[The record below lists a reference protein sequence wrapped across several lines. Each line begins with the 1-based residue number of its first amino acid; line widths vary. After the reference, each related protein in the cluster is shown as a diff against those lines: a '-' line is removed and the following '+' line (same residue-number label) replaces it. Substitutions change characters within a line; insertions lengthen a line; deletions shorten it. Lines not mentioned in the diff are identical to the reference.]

1 MLLAAFA
8 LLRPAYAADP
18 QGYKVEF
25 VSVGN
30 SEIDDTLK
38 STSDLEGLRSG
49 APVSPFGLIARARSD
64 MDRLKI
70 VLESFG
76 YYESAVIIKIDGM
89 PLNDPTLGD
98 ALTALPKGTDA
109 RVVISFNLG
118 TIYSLRR
125 IDIEGEVPPT
135 INAHDILGLIPG
147 QAAIASNVLAGGTRL
162 QTALQEQGYAFATVD
177 PPVAY
182 EDAEA
187 PLLDLTFHVVT
198 GPKAT
203 IGQIR
208 IVGLQ
213 RVHESLV
220 RKRLRLHTG
229 EKFKSSAIERA
240 RQDILGLNVFAQVS
254 VQIGQKVDDSGGV
267 PVTFRVRERLRH
279 ALTANTAYSSDLGAS
294 GGITWTDR
302 NVFGNAEQLTFAASV
317 INLSGS
323 DVTGPGY
330 DTSVKY
336 LIPEFLHRDQTLQF
350 ALGALEQSL
359 QAYDQTAKTAN
370 VTLSRKISPLWTA
383 SVGVST
389 SYQHVT
395 QIQMIDDYTLLGL
408 PLTLAYD
415 STQLASPL
423 DDPVHGFRGSLN
435 VTPTLSIGHPNAT
448 FFISQ
453 FKLATYFDL
462 DHLLPTDPGRTVLA
476 ARILGGMAVG
486 AADLSLPPDQRFYAG
501 GSGTVRGY
509 KYQGVGPTFNL
520 PPCNAATAPGT
531 CSPPGTQVV
540 TDIPTGGTTIVA
552 GSLELRQRFGTSL
565 GAATFV
571 DAGKLTGTALST
583 ANEVRFGV
591 GAGVRYYTPIG
602 PIRFDLAVPV
612 DRRKTIDDSFEVYIG
627 LGQAF

>member
-1 MLLAAFA
+1 MLIAGLAPC
-8 LLRPAYAADP
+8 RPAHAADP

-38 STSDLEGLRSG
+38 ATSDLQSLRSG
-49 APVSPFGLIARARSD
+49 APVGPFGLIARARSD

-76 YYESAVIIKIDGM
+76 YYESAVVIKIDGM
-89 PLNDPTLGD
+89 PLNDPSLGE
-98 ALTALPKGTDA
+98 ALTALPKDSDA
-109 RVVISFNLG
+109 RVVISFDLG
-118 TIYSLRR
+118 MIYSLRR
-125 IDIEGEVPPT
+125 IEIDGEVPPT
-135 INAHDILGLIPG
+135 INAQNIVGLIPG
-147 QAAIASNVLAGGTRL
+147 QAAIASNVLAGGNRL
-162 QTALQEQGYAFATVD
+162 QTALQEQGYAFAKVD

-187 PLLDLTFHVVT
+187 PVLDLTFHVVT

-203 IGQIR
+203 VGQVR

-229 EKFKSSAIERA
+229 ELFRPSAIERA
-240 RQDILGLNVFAQVS
+240 RQDILALNVFAQVS

-279 ALTANTAYSSDLGAS
+279 ALTGNTAYSSDLGAS
-294 GGITWTDR
+294 GGVSWTDR

-336 LIPEFLHRDQTLQF
+336 TIPEFLHRDQSLQF
-350 ALGALEQSL
+350 AVGALEQSL
-359 QAYDQTAKTAN
+359 QAYDQNAKTASA
-370 VTLSRKISPLWTA
+370 TLSRKISALWTVSA
-383 SVGVST
+383 GVST

-408 PLTLAYD
+408 PLTIAYD
-415 STQLASPL
+415 STDLASPL

-435 VTPTLSIGHPNAT
+435 VTPTLSVGHPNAT

-462 DHLLPTDPGRTVLA
+462 DHLLPTAPGRTVLA
-476 ARILGGMAVG
+476 GRVLAGMAVG

-520 PPCNAATAPGT
+520 PPCNAKTAPGT
-531 CSPPGTQVV
+531 CSPPGTVV
-540 TDIPTGGTTIVA
+540 LTDIPTGGTTIVA
-552 GSLELRQRFGTSL
+552 GSLELRQRFGTNF

-571 DAGKLTGTALST
+571 DAGKLTGTAIAT
-583 ANEVRFGV
+583 DNNVRFGV

-602 PIRFDLAVPV
+602 PIRFDVAVPV
-612 DRRKTIDDSFEVYIG
+612 DRRKNIDDSFEVYIG

>member
-1 MLLAAFA
+1 MLIAALAPCRAA
-8 LLRPAYAADP
+8 HAADP
-18 QGYKVEF
+18 QAYKVDF

-30 SEIDDTLK
+30 GEIDDTLK
-38 STSDLEGLRSG
+38 ATSDLQSLRSS
-49 APVSPFGLIARARSD
+49 APVGPFGLIARARSD

-76 YYESAVIIKIDGM
+76 YYESVVIIKIDGT
-89 PLNDPTLGD
+89 PLNDPSLGD
-98 ALTALPKGTDA
+98 ALTALPKDTDA
-109 RVVISFNLG
+109 RVVISFDLG
-118 TIYSLRR
+118 MIYSLRH

-135 INAHDILGLIPG
+135 INAQNIVGLIPG
-147 QAAIASNVLAGGTRL
+147 QAAIASNVLAGGARL
-162 QTALQEQGYAFATVD
+162 QTALQEQGYAFAKVD
-177 PPVAY
+177 PPIAY

-187 PLLDLTFHVVT
+187 PVLDLTFHVVT

-203 IGQIR
+203 IGQVR

-220 RKRLRLHTG
+220 RKRLLLHTG
-229 EKFKSSAIERA
+229 EPFRPSAIERA
-240 RQDILGLNVFAQVS
+240 RQDILALNVFAQVS

-267 PVTFRVRERLRH
+267 PVTFRVKERLRH
-279 ALTANTAYSSDLGAS
+279 ALTGNTAYSSDLGAS
-294 GGITWTDR
+294 GGVSWTDR

-336 LIPEFLHRDQTLQF
+336 LIPEFLHRDQTLQL
-350 ALGALEQSL
+350 AVGALEQSL
-359 QAYDQTAKTAN
+359 QAYDQTAKTASA
-370 VTLSRKISPLWTA
+370 TLSRKISTLWTVSA
-383 SVGVST
+383 GVAT

-395 QIQMIDDYTLLGL
+395 QIQMIDDYTLIGL
-408 PLTLAYD
+408 PVTIAYD
-415 STQLASPL
+415 STDLASPL
-423 DDPVHGFRGSLN
+423 EDPVHGFRGSLN
-435 VTPTLSIGHPNAT
+435 VTPTLSLGHPNAT

-453 FKLATYFDL
+453 FKLSTYFDL
-462 DHLLPTDPGRTVLA
+462 DHFLPTAPGRTVLA
-476 ARILGGMAVG
+476 ARALAGLAVG

-520 PPCNAATAPGT
+520 PPCNAESKPGT
-531 CSPPGTQVV
+531 CSPPGTVV
-540 TDIPTGGTTIVA
+540 LTDIPTGGTTILS
-552 GSLELRQRFGTSL
+552 GSLELRQRIGTNF
-565 GAATFV
+565 GAAAFI
-571 DAGKLTGTALST
+571 DAGKLTGTAIAT
-583 ANEVRFGV
+583 DNNVRFGV
-591 GAGVRYYTPIG
+591 GTGVRYYTPIG
-602 PIRFDLAVPV
+602 PIRFDVAVPV